1 VEGPGQT
8 TYIQVAYRFPNATHP
23 DYFPLAVLDSLLA
36 GANGLS
42 YKTSRLYRAL
52 IDNQYAVDMSGWA
65 EPTIDPYLYRITMTL
80 HPKRRPEEILA
91 VLDSEIEKIQE
102 KPVPKNE
109 IARAIKQARAVF
121 AYSSEN
127 ISNQAFWMGYTEMFA
142 SYRWFLTYLDNL
154 ARVTPK
160 DVQRVARE
168 YFKPQTRVIG
178 TYIPVAG

>member
-1 VEGPGQT
+1 M
-8 TYIQVAYRFPNATHP
+8 AYRYPNATHP

-52 IDNQYAVDMSGWA
+52 IDKEYAVDMSGWS
-65 EPTIDPYLYRITMTL
+65 EPTIDPYLYRITLTL
-80 HPKRRPEEILA
+80 HPKRKPEEVIA
-91 VLDSEIEKIQE
+91 VLDSEIGKIQN
-102 KPVPKNE
+102 KPVSKPE

-142 SYRWFLTYLDNL
+142 SYQWFLTYLDHL
-154 ARVTPK
+154 AEVTPK
-160 DVQRVARE
+160 DVQRVANE
-168 YFKPQTRVIG
+168 YFKPQARVIG
-178 TYIPVAG
+178 TYVPVVG